1 MTDIKT
7 GKQLAMKKYNMFIL
21 RKKVKMGAKVGGQ
34 CIVKIIQANTQIK
47 HNKFIMKSK
56 L

>member
-1 MTDIKT
+1 MTDTKT

-34 CIVKIIQANTQIK
+34 CIVKII
-47 HNKFIMKSK
+47 
-56 L
+56 